1 MRALILA
8 VVAGFAAAASTPAAP
23 LMLPPAAVEV
33 GAAPPV
39 DIVSGGCG
47 LGPVVADIS
56 VASGTERVLFLGTE
70 RARALL
76 VLLPGND
83 GIVALDSAGGIRQ
96 LGGNFLVRTMGQWVA
111 QGFDVVLPDAPN
123 GTSLLGQRHLPA
135 YAEAIGRAIDFGRS
149 HANLPVWLIAT
160 SQGSTAAVNG
170 AAHLGSRVS
179 GAVLASSVTRPGHAG
194 ETLFDAEPGA
204 ITVPVLVVV
213 NQYDSCGVSPPAD
226 APSILA
232 SLTRAPRKE
241 LAIVASNQIA
251 RRADRCEGMSPHG
264 YLGIEGT
271 VVQRISDWIR
281 MAGGR

>member
-8 VVAGFAAAASTPAAP
+8 FVAGFAAAASTPAAP
-23 LMLPPAAVEV
+23 LMLPPAAIEV
-33 GAAPPV
+33 DAAAPV
-39 DIVSGGCG
+39 DLVSGGCG
-47 LGPVVADIS
+47 WSPVVADIS
-56 VASGTERVLFLGTE
+56 VAGGTERVLFLGTE

-83 GIVALDSAGGIRQ
+83 GIVALDSAGGIHQ
-96 LGGNFLVRTMGQWVA
+96 LGGNFLVRTMGQWLE
-111 QGFDVVLPDAPN
+111 QGFDVV
-123 GTSLLGQRHLPA
+123 LPA

-194 ETLFDAEPGA
+194 ETLFDTEPGA
-204 ITVPVLVVV
+204 ISVPVLVVV

-232 SLTRAPRKE
+232 ALTRAPRKE
-241 LAIVASNQIA
+241 LAVVASNQIA

-264 YLGIEGT
+264 YLGIEAM

>member
-8 VVAGFAAAASTPAAP
+8 FVAGFAVAASTPACP
-23 LMLPPAAVEV
+23 FMLPPAAIEV
-33 GAAPPV
+33 GMAPPV
-39 DIVSGGCG
+39 DLVSGGCEW
-47 LGPVVADIS
+47 GPVVADIS

-83 GIVALDSAGGIRQ
+83 GVVALDSAGGIRQ

-179 GAVLASSVTRPGHAG
+179 GAVLASSVTRAGHAG

-226 APSILA
+226 APGILA
-232 SLTRAPRKE
+232 ALTRAPRKE

-264 YLGIEGT
+264 YLGIESM

-281 MAGGR
+281 MAGAR